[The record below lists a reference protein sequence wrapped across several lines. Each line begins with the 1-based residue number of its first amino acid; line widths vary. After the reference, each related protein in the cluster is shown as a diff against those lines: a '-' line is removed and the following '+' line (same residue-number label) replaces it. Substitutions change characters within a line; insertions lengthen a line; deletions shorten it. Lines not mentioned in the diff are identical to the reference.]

1 MKKRAMMMHQFRQ
14 RLLAGERL
22 VGPMV
27 TLGAPEVA
35 EILAKVGFD
44 WLFLDAE
51 HAPFDALSLQRMMQ
65 AAGNTPCLVRLEASQ
80 EVPIKKALD
89 VGAAGIIA
97 PMVNTAEQA
106 AQIVSWCRYSP
117 QGTRGVGLG
126 RAHGYGLEFSDYIEA
141 ANESVTVIVQA
152 EHIQAAEQIEAIVQV
167 EGVDGVLI
175 GPYDLS
181 ASLGLLGQIE
191 HPEVVAAID
200 RVTAVCQQ
208 AKIPLGVFG
217 LSATAVQPYIE
228 KGYTLITV
236 GVDTLLLSSAASS
249 LLQQVRSGIV

>member
-1 MKKRAMMMHQFRQ
+1 MIHRFRQ

-35 EILAKVGFD
+35 EILTKVEFD

-51 HAPFDALSLQRMMQ
+51 HAPLDALSLQRMMQ
-65 AAGNTPCLVRLEASQ
+65 AAGNTPCLVRLSAGQ
-80 EVPIKKALD
+80 EVAIKKALD

-97 PMVNTAEQA
+97 PMVNTHQH
-106 AQIVSWCRYSP
+106 AQRVVSWCRYSP
-117 QGTRGVGLG
+117 QGTRGVGLS
-126 RAHGYGLEFSDYIEA
+126 RAHGYGLTFNEYIET
-141 ANESVTVIVQA
+141 ANESVAVVVQA
-152 EHIQAAEQIEAIVQV
+152 EHIQAVENIEAIVQV

-181 ASLGLLGQIE
+181 ASLGLLGQVE

-208 AKIPLGVFG
+208 AGMPLGVFG
-217 LSATAVQPYIE
+217 VSATAVQPYIG
-228 KGYTLITV
+228 KGYTLITA
-236 GVDTLLLSSAASS
+236 GVDTLFLSSAASR
-249 LLQQVRSGIV
+249 LLKQVREF

>member
-1 MKKRAMMMHQFRQ
+1 MMHQFRQ